1 MRHVFLCLAATVAL
15 QAADFNDVVLAQ
27 ISSMPSGGGYA
38 TTREA
43 HDRLAE
49 AVNLGSDGVRIRAAT
64 AVPSYCSGATYLLL
78 LRALGDAQRRGM
90 VRLVSEDWR
99 ALLPSPMPDGF
110 GAWGRWNA
118 NGPGAAGLI
127 HELGAGKNFTDPS
140 AARPGDFLKIFWT
153 DAVGENERGHLVV
166 FLGFEDPE
174 GIPHVRFWS
183 SNKPAGYG
191 EKSVPL
197 SRVARMLFS
206 RVTAPEAFSRVRS
219 LPPSNPYLAGLLSRV
234 SSFSEACR
242 KTGATSMP

>member
-1 MRHVFLCLAATVAL
+1 
-15 QAADFNDVVLAQ
+15 
-27 ISSMPSGGGYA
+27 
-38 TTREA
+38 
-43 HDRLAE
+43 
-49 AVNLGSDGVRIRAAT
+49 
-64 AVPSYCSGATYLLL
+64 
-78 LRALGDAQRRGM
+78 
-90 VRLVSEDWR
+90 
-99 ALLPSPMPDGF
+99 MPDGF

-153 DAVGENERGHLVV
+153 DAVGKSERGHLVV
-166 FLGFEDPE
+166 FLGFEDRE
-174 GIPHVRFWS
+174 GVAHIRFWS

-191 EKSVPL
+191 EKSIPL

-206 RVTAPEAFSRVRS
+206 RITAPETFSRVRS
-219 LPPSNPYLAGLLSRV
+219 LPPSNAYLAGLLGRV